1 MDPVADKIERLKAQI
16 SQTEVELLQLRTQLA
31 ELEALPPS
39 PSSGTPAVQNEST
52 EPPQEWKWP
61 LKEEEYAR
69 YGRQLILPSVG
80 IKGQLRLKS
89 AAILVVGAG
98 GLGCP
103 AAAYLAGAGVGTLG
117 VVDGDTVEISN
128 LHRQIAHSTSR
139 VGAKKVDSLV
149 QYCRDL
155 NPSVTYIAHD
165 SHLTPQNAE
174 AIVRSYDVVLDCTDH
189 PTSRYLISD
198 ICVLLGKPLVSAS
211 ALRTDGQLIVLNN
224 PPAPQGSPVDD
235 GGPCYRCVFPR
246 PPPAESVVS
255 CGEGGILGPVV
266 GVMGVLQA
274 LEAIKLIAAG
284 VNTQTQTHNENE
296 NKNESQINQ
305 APPKER
311 PTPSLLLFSATSST
325 PFRSIR
331 MRGRRSD
338 CFACSA
344 ASTLTLKELQAG
356 SLDYVQFCGV
366 TAPINILQPQE
377 RVSATS
383 YYKSI
388 LQDGAE
394 KKKNGSLLLDVREK
408 EHFDIA
414 NIPGSINIP
423 FSTFQSK
430 SRSTSNGDAPQL
442 EWLPQDVG
450 SDVPIYVVC
459 RVGNDSQL
467 VTKKLKDMG
476 LDRHGERFIGDI
488 KGGMKAWKLEVDQ
501 TMPFT

>member
-1 MDPVADKIERLKAQI
+1 MDVVAGKIERLKAQI
-16 SQTEVELLQLRTQLA
+16 SKTEAELQQLKTQLA
-31 ELEALPPS
+31 ELEATPPAPPISS
-39 PSSGTPAVQNEST
+39 PETQEQDQPT
-52 EPPQEWKWP
+52 ETLQKWKWP

-89 AAILVVGAG
+89 TAVLVVGAG

-117 VVDGDTVEISN
+117 VVDGDVVEVSN
-128 LHRQIAHSTSR
+128 LHRQIAHSTAR
-139 VGAKKVDSLV
+139 VGARKVDSLV
-149 QYCRDL
+149 EYCRGL
-155 NPSVTYIAHD
+155 NPEVTYAAHRE
-165 SHLTPQNAE
+165 HLTPQNA
-174 AIVRSYDVVLDCTDH
+174 ADVVGAYDVVLDCTDH

-211 ALRTDGQLIVLNN
+211 ALRTDGQLIVLNH
-224 PPAPQGSPVDD
+224 PPAAPGSTD

-246 PPPAESVVS
+246 PPPADSVVS

-284 VNTQTQTHNENE
+284 IGGGGSTGAT
-296 NKNESQINQ
+296 
-305 APPKER
+305 ER
-311 PTPSLLLFSATSST
+311 PAPSLLLFSAGSST

-331 MRGRRSD
+331 MRSRRSN

-344 ASTLTLKELQAG
+344 SSTLTLAELKSG

-366 TAPINILQPQE
+366 NAPINILQPDE
-377 RVSATS
+377 RISAAHYS
-383 YYKSI
+383 SI
-388 LQDGAE
+388 LARGAE
-394 KKKNGSLLLDVREK
+394 EKGLLLDVREK

-414 NIPGSINIP
+414 AIPGAINVP
-423 FSTFQSK
+423 FSTFQAK
-430 SRSTSNGDAPQL
+430 SRPASNGDAPDL
-442 EWLPQDVG
+442 NWLPEDVV
-450 SDVPIYVVC
+450 SDAPIYVVC

-488 KGGMKAWKLEVDQ
+488 NGGMRAWKFEVDQ
-501 TMPFT
+501 TLPFT

>member
-1 MDPVADKIERLKAQI
+1 MDPVAGKIERLKAQI
-16 SQTEVELLQLRTQLA
+16 SKTEGELQQLKTQLA
-31 ELEALPPS
+31 ELEASPPAEA
-39 PSSGTPAVQNEST
+39 PAQ
-52 EPPQEWKWP
+52 PAQEWNWP
-61 LKEEEYAR
+61 LREDEYTR

-80 IKGQLRLKS
+80 IRGQLRLR
-89 AAILVVGAG
+89 AAAVLVVGAG

-117 VVDGDTVEISN
+117 VVDGDTVEVSN
-128 LHRQIAHSTSR
+128 LHRQIAHSTAR

-149 QYCRDL
+149 AYCRGL
-155 NPSVTYIAHD
+155 NPGVTYVTHD
-165 SHLTPQNAE
+165 EHLTPQNAE
-174 AIVRSYDVVLDCTDH
+174 AVVGAYDIVLDCTDH

-224 PPAPQGSPVDD
+224 PPAPQGSAD
-235 GGPCYRCVFPR
+235 GGPCYRCVFPK
-246 PPPAESVVS
+246 PPPAESVIS

-284 VNTQTQTHNENE
+284 ISASS
-296 NKNESQINQ
+296 KNDQ
-305 APPKER
+305 APKEI
-311 PTPSLLLFSATSST
+311 PTPSLLLFSANSSP

-331 MRGRRSD
+331 MRGRRAN

-344 ASTLTLKELQAG
+344 ESTLNLKELKAG

-366 TAPINILQPQE
+366 TAPINILQPHE
-377 RVSATS
+377 RISATQ
-383 YYKSI
+383 YKSI
-388 LQDGAE
+388 VTSEPGQR
-394 KKKNGSLLLDVREK
+394 SLLLDVREK

-414 NIPGSINIP
+414 NIPGAINIP

-430 SRSTSNGDAPQL
+430 SRSTSNGDAPHL
-442 EWLPQDVG
+442 EWLPEDVS
-450 SDVPIYVVC
+450 SDAPIYVVC
-459 RVGNDSQL
+459 RVGNDSQV
-467 VTKKLKDMG
+467 VTKKLKALG
-476 LDRHGERFIGDI
+476 LDRHGERFVGDI
-488 KGGMKAWKLEVDQ
+488 EGGMKAWKREIDQ